1 MNKGDVVEA
10 QIETLESKS
19 VKKRKG
25 RPKGSKNTVKN
36 NTIFPVDKPVEKINI
51 DFSKLANTLILLVD
65 PPPEN
70 ISESVEKAQVR
81 FVNIREGFYKQYL
94 PSRMLIPKYPFTV
107 TDGFVRKCISACV
120 ALLAP
125 EYKFNRGRVA
135 VSKFCGIILKAEGD
149 FYSLIDRI
157 IQMYLKEFFTFSLK
171 FSKLNPWVVGGI
183 RHQFEV
189 EYLKMKFRDRP
200 VISIGV
206 RGECPGWVDKQF
218 NQGEDMLEV
227 LCAA

>member
-1 MNKGDVVEA
+1 MNKGDIVEA
-10 QIETLESKS
+10 QIENLESKP

-36 NTIFPVDKPVEKINI
+36 NTVSPVDKPVKKSKV
-51 DFSKLANTLILLVD
+51 DFSKLENNLILLVD
-65 PPPEN
+65 PLPEN
-70 ISESVEKAQVR
+70 LSESVEKAKVS
-81 FVNIREGFYKQYL
+81 FVNIREAFYKQYL

-107 TDGFVRKCISACV
+107 TDGFIRKCISACV

-125 EYKFNRGRVA
+125 EYKFNRARVA
-135 VSKFCGIILKAEGD
+135 VSKFCGIVLNEAGD
-149 FYSLIDRI
+149 FYSLMDRI
-157 IQMYLKEFFTFSLK
+157 LQMYLKEFFTFSLK
-171 FSKLNPWVVGGI
+171 FSKHNPWVVGGI

-200 VISIGV
+200 VISIGIK
-206 RGECPGWVDKQF
+206 GECPGWVEKQI
-218 NQGEDMLEV
+218 NRGEDMLEV